1 MTDQEKLFD
10 MYQYGN
16 YDDLFRWGTD
26 MIKENARL
34 RKESKQLKN
43 DIYLLQIGIMGD
55 GEDLTDKDKKRLDKI
70 FPN

>member
-16 YDDLFRWGTD
+16 YDALFRWGTD

-34 RKESKQLKN
+34 RKALN
-43 DIYLLQIGIMGD
+43 DAQGKTQQHATEIILEAL
-55 GEDLTDKDKKRLDKI
+55 GE
-70 FPN
+70 